1 MLGAS
6 TDEEENG
13 SVEPLDEP
21 VELRRR
27 RGRTERAVTISETVT
42 TMPRGCRHRSRLI
55 EKEISEQARIIQD
68 LKLLGASSATV
79 EQEMRRLQE
88 LEALASKDFRRVML
102 QRLKRQSVKA
112 SSIITDHPP
121 TSSTSLASMA
131 SGLGPHRPSSRRH
144 TQSQRPPQH
153 SHHHHQR
160 SRSVVVPPILLD
172 YETAPGHGST
182 DEVLMR
188 DVQQRFLLPP
198 IEGSPPMSCLA
209 TQTGDAHRS
218 AGGRNRPRTPA
229 GASASSDHDRSGAT
243 SAAGENPGGG
253 GAGGG
258 GGGSS
263 KNSSEPSVDLEL
275 DFKVFINSGK
285 CVLHTRDTR
294 NDEVNRRMKKER
306 SFSSTVL
313 DSATANPNQPSPAP
327 ARKPPRPD
335 LRHNA
340 SASRLRILA
349 NNTAQMA
356 VDLTIFHIPGLDIKV
371 YYESKTVH
379 EEPPHIPPASLN
391 TTSSSSPASLAAANK

>member
-112 SSIITDHPP
+112 SSIIADHPP

-229 GASASSDHDRSGAT
+229 GASASAGRESWRWWRWRRRWRKQQEFQRAQCRPGTGFQSLHQQRQVRAAHARHSQRRSEPADEKGAILLQHRPRLCNGQSQSAQSGTCPQTASPRFAPQRIGVSIAHLGQQHGPNGRRSDHLPHSG
-243 SAAGENPGGG
+243 
-253 GAGGG
+253 
-258 GGGSS
+258 
-263 KNSSEPSVDLEL
+263 
-275 DFKVFINSGK
+275 
-285 CVLHTRDTR
+285 
-294 NDEVNRRMKKER
+294 
-306 SFSSTVL
+306 
-313 DSATANPNQPSPAP
+313 
-327 ARKPPRPD
+327 
-335 LRHNA
+335 
-340 SASRLRILA
+340 
-349 NNTAQMA
+349 
-356 VDLTIFHIPGLDIKV
+356 
-371 YYESKTVH
+371 TVH
-379 EEPPHIPPASLN
+379 
-391 TTSSSSPASLAAANK
+391 